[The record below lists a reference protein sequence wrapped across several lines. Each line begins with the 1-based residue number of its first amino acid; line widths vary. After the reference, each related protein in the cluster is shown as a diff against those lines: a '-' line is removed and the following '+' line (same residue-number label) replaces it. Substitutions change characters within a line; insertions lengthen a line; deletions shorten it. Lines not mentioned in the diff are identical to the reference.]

1 MSLDAPRRA
10 PALTRIADLVE
21 RGMVAPE
28 AAPGLEQV
36 VETFSL
42 RITAE
47 MAGAMDSGDPTDPL
61 ARQFVPGTAE
71 LDIAPDETGD
81 PIGDGIHEVVPG
93 LVHRYP
99 DRVLLKPTHL
109 CQVYCRFCFRRET
122 VGSTESGLESAE
134 LGAALAHIRSD
145 TSIFEVIL
153 SGGDPLVLSD
163 RRLGAILDALDG
175 IPHIQVVR
183 FHTRVPVVDPGRIT
197 EPFLR
202 LLDRRVAIWFVLHV
216 NHVAE
221 LTDNASKAVRA
232 LSRSGVPLLAQTVL
246 LKGVNDDAG
255 TLEAL
260 FRRLVAHRV
269 KPYYLHHLDR
279 AKGTSQFRTS
289 ITEGR
294 AIMRALRRT
303 LTGIAQPTY
312 VLDIPGGH
320 GKVPI
325 GPDYLTV
332 APDGTCRVTDPNGAD
347 HAYSDT

>member
-1 MSLDAPRRA
+1 MSFDAPRRA
-10 PALTRIADLVE
+10 PAVTRVADLVG
-21 RGMVAPE
+21 RGLVAPE
-28 AAPGLEQV
+28 TAPELERV
-36 VETFSL
+36 VESFSL

-47 MAGAMDSGDPTDPL
+47 MAGAMRAGDPADPL

-71 LDIAPDETGD
+71 LDVAPDETGD
-81 PIGDGIHEVVPG
+81 PIGDEVHEVAPG

-122 VGSTESGLESAE
+122 VGSTESGPD
-134 LGAALAHIRSD
+134 AADLTAAIAHIRGD
-145 TSIFEVIL
+145 PSIFEVIL

-163 RRLGAILDALDG
+163 RRLGAILDALDD
-175 IPHIQVVR
+175 IPHVRVVR

-197 EPFLR
+197 EPFLA
-202 LLDRRVAIWFVLHV
+202 LLDRRVAIWFVLHI

-221 LTDNASKAVRA
+221 LTDNAEKSIRA

-246 LKGVNDDAG
+246 LKGVNDDPAV
-255 TLEAL
+255 LDAL
-260 FRRLVAHRV
+260 FRRLVANRV

-279 AKGTSQFRTS
+279 AKGTSQFRTT
-289 ITEGR
+289 IAQGR
-294 AIMRALRRT
+294 AIMRALRRR

-325 GPDYLTV
+325 GPDYLS
-332 APDGTCRVTDPNGAD
+332 ADADGTTRVTDPNGND
-347 HAYSDT
+347 HAYRDA